1 MLLDANKDIMFMPWH
16 ERRNVYALEFKRVKV
31 GKGKGKGHNVINQ
44 PGQDSG
50 SGMS

>member
-1 MLLDANKDIMFMPWH
+1 MPWH

-31 GKGKGKGHNVINQ
+31 GKGNGHNVINP